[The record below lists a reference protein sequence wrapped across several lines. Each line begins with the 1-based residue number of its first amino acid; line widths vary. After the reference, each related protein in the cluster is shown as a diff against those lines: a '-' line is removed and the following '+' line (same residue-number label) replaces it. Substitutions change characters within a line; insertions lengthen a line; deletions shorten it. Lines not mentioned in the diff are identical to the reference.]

1 MHNNSIPVNVKPGY
15 NQYNQMNNGLNKVP
29 ANINQNAKPVKY
41 VNEPKPGS
49 FRTIPKVSRPLTSK
63 RDSL

>member
-1 MHNNSIPVNVKPGY
+1 
-15 NQYNQMNNGLNKVP
+15 MNNGLNKVP
-29 ANINQNAKPVKY
+29 VNINQNAKPVKY

-49 FRTIPKVSRPLTSK
+49 FKTFPKVSRPLTSK